1 MVSDLNHP
9 FDELQWVIRIRRIL
23 DEEFEIDDDQPIT
36 IFDVPKP
43 LLHNKPD
50 AYIPQLIALGPYHH
64 CREELRDMERYKVS
78 AAKRI
83 QNQLSNI
90 KFQQLVDIFIN
101 LEHQIRAH
109 YHSVKILVVV
119 FDTASI
125 SINHRYLNFNGQTLS
140 WMMAIDAS
148 FLLEYLQIYATTDD
162 KNLRRIASRMSHL
175 VDSGRRT
182 SSQNMLLRD
191 VVMLEN
197 QIPLFLLQKLL
208 EVIYSQNQTT
218 AEEMLS
224 TMLIGFLK
232 EVSPFN
238 RTSSPQSISATQ
250 YSHLLQ
256 LLYHNIVPKSE
267 ESYETI
273 EVDDQSYSRM
283 KQALNE
289 LKEFVFNRCIAFASV
304 ILKFVLK
311 IPLRIITSLPAFSI
325 IKHPVEQ
332 LLFSQG
338 DQRSSQNNAHPSND
352 HNTQPLL
359 EEIAVPSVSE
369 LSNAGVKFSPTS
381 GDLSTIQ
388 FCEKTATLNLP
399 EISLDINS
407 EVILRNLVAYEA
419 SIGCPSLSFSRYVE
433 FMNGIIDTAKDAEML
448 RKAGVVV
455 NHLKSDKEVAELW
468 NGMTRSVRLTRV
480 PSLDKVIQDVNKY
493 YHSRWRVRIGK
504 FMKRYMA
511 SSWDCLVLLVVVVVL
526 LVMSTQAFCVA
537 FGCIAWSRRRRIRP

>member
-1 MVSDLNHP
+1 MVSDLNHS
-9 FDELQWVIRIRRIL
+9 FDELQWVIRIRRII
-23 DEEFEIDDDQPIT
+23 DEEFEIDDAQPIT

-109 YHSVKILVVV
+109 YH
-119 FDTASI
+119 
-125 SINHRYLNFNGQTLS
+125 RYLNFNGQTLS

-175 VDSGRRT
+175 VDSARRT

-208 EVIYSQNQTT
+208 EVIHSQNQTK

-238 RTSSPQSISATQ
+238 RTSSPQSINATQ

-256 LLYHNIVPKSE
+256 LLYHNIVPKLE

-273 EVDDQSYSRM
+273 EIDDQSYSHM
-283 KQALNE
+283 KQVLNE
-289 LKEFVFNRCIAFASV
+289 LNEFVFNRCIAFASV

-407 EVILRNLVAYEA
+407 EVVLRNLVAYEA
-419 SIGCPSLSFSRYVE
+419 SIGCRSLSFSRYVE
-433 FMNGIIDTAKDAEML
+433 FMNGIIDTAVDAEML
-448 RKAGVVV
+448 RKAGVVM

-480 PSLDKVIQDVNKY
+480 PSLDKVIEDVNKY

-526 LVMSTQAFCVA
+526 LVMGMQAFCVA
-537 FGCIAWSRRRRIRP
+537 FGCIAWSRRRRIRPQN